1 MSSPS
6 PAPSGGAALLLLVLL
21 GGLIMAASEP
31 SLRQF
36 APFLLGALLLVGLL
50 SLGGGGREEALPPP
64 PLPAA
69 PPALPA
75 SDWGLLTPR
84 ELEVQV
90 AQMLSRLPG
99 WDAQPTRGR
108 ADQGADVLAQG
119 PGGVRVAVQ
128 VKRYRSAVGNAAVQ
142 AIVAS
147 KALYGCQHALVVTSG
162 PGYTRAA
169 RELAQANGVT
179 LWNRAD
185 LDILAECAERGVPLP
200 AGMLGEGL

>member
-1 MSSPS
+1 MFQPEPLSAA
-6 PAPSGGAALLLLVLL
+6 PAP
-21 GGLIMAASEP
+21 
-31 SLRQF
+31 
-36 APFLLGALLLVGLL
+36 APAGEW
-50 SLGGGGREEALPPP
+50 S
-64 PLPAA
+64 
-69 PPALPA
+69 
-75 SDWGLLTPR
+75 LLTPR

-128 VKRYRSAVGNAAVQ
+128 VKRYRSSVGNAAVQ

-147 KALYGCQHALVVTSG
+147 KALYGCQYALVVTSG

-169 RELAQANGVT
+169 RELAQANSVT

-185 LDILAECAERGVPLP
+185 LDVLAECAERGVSLP